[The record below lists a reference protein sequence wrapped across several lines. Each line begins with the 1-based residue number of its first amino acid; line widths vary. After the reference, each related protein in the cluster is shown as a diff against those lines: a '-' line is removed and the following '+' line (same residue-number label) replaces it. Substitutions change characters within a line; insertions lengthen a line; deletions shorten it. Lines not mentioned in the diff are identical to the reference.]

1 MSDSDRGVD
10 AMRRKTDAG
19 CPKDCPRRCA
29 VPNCHNVETCEI
41 WARYVADLEARK
53 AAIAKAKAAEKD
65 VNEVAAAFHQRCE
78 REAKRH
84 KCRN

>member
-1 MSDSDRGVD
+1 
-10 AMRRKTDAG
+10 MRKKTDTG

-53 AAIAKAKAAEKD
+53 AAVAKAKAAEKD
-65 VNEVAAAFHQRCE
+65 VNEVAAAFHERCE

>member
-1 MSDSDRGVD
+1 
-10 AMRRKTDAG
+10 MRKKTDTG

-53 AAIAKAKAAEKD
+53 AAVAKAKAA
-65 VNEVAAAFHQRCE
+65 
-78 REAKRH
+78 
-84 KCRN
+84 